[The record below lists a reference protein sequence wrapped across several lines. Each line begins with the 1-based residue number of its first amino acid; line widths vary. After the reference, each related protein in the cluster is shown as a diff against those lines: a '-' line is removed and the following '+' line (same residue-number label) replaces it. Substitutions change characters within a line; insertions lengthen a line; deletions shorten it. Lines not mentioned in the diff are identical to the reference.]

1 MTDHRVVWSSYVFE
15 GRLIKVRVDAIEIGS
30 SGPRQ
35 REIVEHP
42 GAVGVLPV
50 LPDGRIV
57 LIRQYRPAV
66 GRRLLEVP
74 AGTREAGES
83 AEACARRELA
93 EETGYRARQIAELV
107 RFFVSPGWCNEELVC
122 FVATDLEPG
131 QQAVE
136 EDEQI
141 EVVPVTPDDVP
152 ALIRNGEIG
161 DSKTIISLLSYLGT
175 PLAPKNGDKT
185 A

>member
-1 MTDHRVVWSSYVFE
+1 MTDHRVVWSSYAYE
-15 GRLIKVRVDAIEIGS
+15 GRLIKVRVDAIEIDGS
-30 SGPRQ
+30 EPRQ

-50 LPDGRIV
+50 LPDGRLV
-57 LIRQYRPAV
+57 LVRQHRPAV
-66 GRRLLEVP
+66 GKRLLEVP

-107 RFFVSPGWCNEELVC
+107 RFFVSPGWCNEELIC
-122 FVATDLEPG
+122 FVATDLEAG
-131 QQAVE
+131 QPDVE

-141 EVVPVTPDDVP
+141 EVVPVAPGDVP
-152 ALIRNGEIG
+152 ALIRSGEIG
-161 DSKTIISLLSYLGT
+161 DSKTIISLLAYLGV
-175 PLAPKNGDKT
+175 AFVPKSDDT
-185 A
+185 TV